1 MLTRQITFIL
11 MVEVAAFF
19 SFVPAALA
27 QSDTPKLEVGAQF
40 SVIHINDF
48 GRRRTEPGLGG
59 RFTYNATA
67 NIALESEFNFFPRS
81 HANEGGFG
89 RKVEGLFGTKIGL
102 RRQRF
107 GVFGKAKPGFFH
119 YSRVPPVACIRAPCF
134 IDRTNFAIDIGGV
147 VETYPSRHSVVRFD
161 IGDTIIRSSI
171 VGGTRTTHNS
181 QFNAGV
187 GYRF

>member
-1 MLTRQITFIL
+1 MLSRQTSFIL
-11 MVEVAAFF
+11 IVAVALVFC
-19 SFVPAALA
+19 SVPGARA
-27 QSDTPKLEVGAQF
+27 QSNPPRLEVGAHF

-59 RFTYNATA
+59 RFTYNATD

-81 HANEGGFG
+81 HTNEGGFG
-89 RKVEGLFGTKIGL
+89 RKVEGLFGPKIGL

-107 GVFGKAKPGFFH
+107 GVFGKARPGFVH
-119 YSRVPPVACIRAPCF
+119 YSGVPPVACIRAPCF
-134 IDRTNFAIDIGGV
+134 IDRTNFAIDVGGV